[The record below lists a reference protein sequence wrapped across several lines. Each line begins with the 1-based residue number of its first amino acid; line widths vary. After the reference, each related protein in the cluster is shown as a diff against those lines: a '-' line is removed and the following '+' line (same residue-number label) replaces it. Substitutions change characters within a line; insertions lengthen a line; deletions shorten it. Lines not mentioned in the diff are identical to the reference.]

1 MNLPATIKAGVLAPF
16 VEPYEPDAPVDNP
29 NRDIRIGTGIVILFF
44 VVLLGWAALAPL
56 DAAVPAQGV
65 IAVSGN
71 RQSVQHREG
80 GVVNAINVREGQH
93 VKAGDVLIE
102 MAAPDLVAQERA
114 LTSDYL
120 TNVAQRSRL
129 MAERAG
135 QRDFAPPV
143 EFADLPAEDQAL
155 AAQAMAL
162 QKAQLQA
169 RLASKSAQQS
179 VLGQRSAQ
187 LGEQQS
193 GYAQQIASLHEQQR
207 LLNDELDGQKEIAKK
222 GFASEN
228 RIRALERAYAE
239 LKGQE
244 ASMRAEIARAGEG
257 KGETRMQSVSIEK
270 TAMEQVASDLRDTQA
285 RLSDVLPKLI
295 AVREQLQRARVRAPA
310 TGQVVGLTVFT
321 IGGVVGPG
329 QTLME
334 IVPDH
339 RSLVIQAQIAPNN
352 ADDVFQGQEAQV
364 RFVSVNDRTL
374 PLLTG
379 KVRTMSADSF
389 TDEKSG
395 RSYFR
400 AEIDVSPDQ
409 LRKVGG
415 SLGHGSLRPGL
426 PVEVLLSV
434 RKRTALQY
442 ILEPL
447 TRNLWGS
454 GREQ

>member
-1 MNLPATIKAGVLAPF
+1 MNLPATIKEGILAPF
-16 VEPYEPDAPVDNP
+16 VEPLEPDAPVDNP
-29 NRDIRIGTGIVILFF
+29 NRDIRIGAAIVVFFF
-44 VVLLGWAALAPL
+44 VILLGWAALAPL

-65 IAVSGN
+65 IAVLGN
-71 RQSVQHREG
+71 RQTVQHREG

-93 VKAGDVLIE
+93 VKAGDILIE

-143 EFADLPAEDQAL
+143 EFANLPAEDQAL
-155 AAQAMAL
+155 ASQAMAL
-162 QKAQLQA
+162 QRAQLQA

-179 VLGQRSAQ
+179 VLGQRSLQ

-193 GYAQQIASLHEQQR
+193 GYSQQIASLQEQQR
-207 LLNDELDGQKEIAKK
+207 LLNDELNGQKEIAKK

-228 RIRALERAYAE
+228 RIRALERAYAD

-244 ASMRAEIARAGEG
+244 AAMRAEIARAGEG

-270 TAMEQVASDLRDTQA
+270 SAMEQVATDLRDTQA

-295 AVREQLQRARVRAPA
+295 AVREQLQRSRVRAPV
-310 TGQVVGLTVFT
+310 TGQVVGLSIFT
-321 IGGVVGPG
+321 IGGVVAPG

-395 RSYFR
+395 HSYFR

-409 LRKVGG
+409 LRRVGG
-415 SLGHGSLRPGL
+415 ALGHGALRPGL

-442 ILEPL
+442 IFEPL